1 MKNTLKKL
9 FGMSNNETTMATD
22 EMVETMENESI
33 PSEYASNGD
42 QSAAR
47 IEELEGQLKESK
59 DKYLRL
65 FAEFDNAKRRA
76 ARENLEIRQ
85 TAGREILA
93 ALIPIL
99 DDFDR
104 AASLG
109 NLGEGVQL
117 IHQKLQS
124 TVTSRGLRAMESTG
138 LEFDADRHEAITEIP
153 APTDELRGKVI
164 DTVEKGYLLGDKIIR
179 FAKVVVGK

>member
-1 MKNTLKKL
+1 MKNTLIKL
-9 FGMSNNETTMATD
+9 FGMSDNETKATIE
-22 EMVETMENESI
+22 EMVERMENESDS
-33 PSEYASNGD
+33 PENGMNSD
-42 QSAAR
+42 KLAVR
-47 IEELEGQLKESK
+47 IAELEIQLSESK

-76 ARENLEIRQ
+76 ARENLDIRQ

-109 NLGEGVQL
+109 NLGGEGVQL
-117 IHQKLQS
+117 IYQKLQ
-124 TVTSRGLRAMESTG
+124 TTLADTSGLG
-138 LEFDADRHEAITEIP
+138 P
-153 APTDELRGKVI
+153 G
-164 DTVEKGYLLGDKIIR
+164 VE
-179 FAKVVVGK
+179 